1 MNQKTNHLRLKHL
14 QQFEI
19 LHEELIVQFPQN
31 IVLFTHGMMKP
42 LFSTI
47 SSSFLRKQ
55 SSVICRFMRQ
65 QAGRF
70 TSNCP
75 CSCLIKNL
83 FMFVCRKHSTAN
95 ARMCFAASPPCWRHK
110 TVYHAMHYLNDWW
123 WDPGWSDRIPFQA
136 DLSVLWPLSG
146 ITNRVNCF
154 TLSRAINP
162 TWNSINA
169 AAVQGW

>member
-75 CSCLIKNL
+75 CSCLIKN

-123 WDPGWSDRIPFQA
+123 WDPGWSDRIPFRQIWVFCGHWA
-136 DLSVLWPLSG
+136 GLPTALTVSHLAELLTPHETPLMLQ
-146 ITNRVNCF
+146 RC
-154 TLSRAINP
+154 RA
-162 TWNSINA
+162 
-169 AAVQGW
+169 GK